1 MIRSEKNR
9 LIQVI
14 TNLLNNAVKFTS
26 EGSITIGYEIIPK
39 GLSFYVSDTGKG
51 IDKENLKHVFERF
64 AKFDKF
70 VPGTG
75 LGLSICQMIVNK
87 LGGEISVESEFGKG
101 STFRFTIACEAAQI

>member
-1 MIRSEKNR
+1 M
-9 LIQVI
+9 QVI
-14 TNLLNNAVKFTS
+14 TNLLNNAAKFTS
-26 EGSITIGYEIIPK
+26 EGSITIGYEVIPN

-51 IDKENLKHVFERF
+51 IDKENLNHVFERF

-87 LGGEISVESEFGKG
+87 LGGEMSVESELGKG
-101 STFRFTIACEAAQI
+101 STFRFTIACDIKSSDLLKK